1 MFMQIKCHILSEET
15 ILQNWAKVQPT
26 PLVSNNNCDNL
37 IYVNNDNDILN
48 MICFLEDEDSI
59 PFATFSTSH
68 LFTTTSPFNIVD
80 SASADVIR
88 DDIMDA
94 DPAGPYFLE
103 EVEGSDYPTEDSVK
117 YEAELI
123 GKY

>member
-1 MFMQIKCHILSEET
+1 MSEET
-15 ILQNWAKVQPT
+15 ILENWAKVQPT

-94 DPAGPYFLE
+94 DPTGPYFLE